1 MKKLI
6 ANLLYFTGISYVFF
20 RWTLKSNKIRAIN
33 YHCTP
38 EKYSNN
44 FGKQLAFYKRYF
56 EDVNIEKLD
65 NYFENIR
72 IKRTKPGLIITFDD
86 GLRSNFDYAVPLL
99 ENYGFTGWFFIPTGF
114 ISQNNSD
121 NANIYSINLKQ
132 QYLDNRYCFNLEE
145 LDHIKTKHIVG
156 CHTYSHRR
164 FSNLDTIFTL
174 DYEIKEAKEDLEKL
188 INGCFIEVFAWVGG
202 ELNSYTFSAY
212 NKIIDSGF
220 KYAFTTNNYTIHP
233 ESDKFNLNRTN
244 IESCDSIPMIL
255 FQLSGLMDLFY
266 YKKRLAVK
274 NIFKGVF

>member
-6 ANLLYFTGISYVFF
+6 ANLLYFTGISYVLF
-20 RWTLKSNKIRAIN
+20 RWTLKSNSIRAIN

-38 EKYSNN
+38 QVYSKN
-44 FGKQLAFYKRYF
+44 FCKQLAFYKRYF
-56 EDVNIEKLD
+56 DDVNLEKLD
-65 NYFENIR
+65 DYFENLSV
-72 IKRTKPGLIITFDD
+72 KRTKPGLIITFDD
-86 GLRSNFDYAVPLL
+86 GLRSNFDYAVPFL

-114 ISQNNSD
+114 ISQNDFD
-121 NANIYSINLKQ
+121 NASNYSINLKQ
-132 QYLDNRYCFNLEE
+132 YYLDNRYCINLEE
-145 LDHIKTKHIVG
+145 LDHIRTQHIVG
-156 CHTYSHRR
+156 CHTYSHHR
-164 FSNLDTIFTL
+164 FSNLDTKFIL

-220 KYAFTTNNYTIHP
+220 KYAFTTNNYTIYP

-244 IESCDSIPMIL
+244 IESCDSMPMVL

-266 YKKRLAVK
+266 FKKRRKIVK
-274 NIFKGVF
+274 IFNGDT